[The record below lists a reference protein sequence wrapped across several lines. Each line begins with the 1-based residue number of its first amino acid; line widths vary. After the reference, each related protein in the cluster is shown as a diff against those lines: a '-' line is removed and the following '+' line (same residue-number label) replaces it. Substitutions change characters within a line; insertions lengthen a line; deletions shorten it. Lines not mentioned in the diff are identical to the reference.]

1 MDSEIIEIFMSRD
14 IVVLTDVMLITC
26 IVQRGMADTV
36 VKAAQEAGAQG
47 ATIHFARG
55 VGVQER
61 LGILGITIDAEKEVV
76 KIVVSTEQADRIL
89 EKIYLAAQLDTPG
102 RGIVYMTRLE
112 KAATYVPPEVVSKLT
127 TPTANE
133 LETTM
138 L

>member
-1 MDSEIIEIFMSRD
+1 MGRN

-26 IVQRGMADTV
+26 IVQRGRAEKV

-55 VGVQER
+55 MGIQER

-76 KIVVSTEQADRIL
+76 KIVVSTEQADRIF
-89 EKIYLAAQLDTPG
+89 EKIYLAVHLEKPG
-102 RGIVYMTRLE
+102 RGFMYMTRLE
-112 KAATYVPPEVVSKLT
+112 KVATYVPPEVVAQLT
-127 TPTANE
+127 TPPHNE
-133 LETTM
+133 LETMM